1 MIAAAHHSTW
11 RFSLSTHPNAA
22 LMRAG
27 YEAYTTGDLASL
39 SDHVCDDFPY
49 HFPGRS
55 PLAGVYRGLPE
66 VIKLFTRQFELTRGD
81 FQVVPQKILADDET
95 GIALVRVSG
104 TRGTRRLD
112 APGINVC
119 HFQDGKL
126 AEYWSYT
133 YDQYAV
139 DEFWSEL

>member
-1 MIAAAHHSTW
+1 VSI
-11 RFSLSTHPNAA
+11 HPNAA

-27 YEAYTTGDLASL
+27 YQAYTTGDLASL
-39 SDHVCDDFPY
+39 SDHVSDGFA
-49 HFPGRS
+49 FNFSGRS

-81 FQVVPQKILADDET
+81 FQVVPQKILASF
-95 GIALVRVSG
+95 VSEA

-119 HFQDGKL
+119 HFRDRQTRRIL
-126 AEYWSYT
+126 
-133 YDQYAV
+133 V
-139 DEFWSEL
+139 IHL

>member
-1 MIAAAHHSTW
+1 V
-11 RFSLSTHPNAA
+11 STHPNAA

-27 YEAYTTGDLASL
+27 YQAYTTGDLASL
-39 SDHVCDDFPY
+39 SNHVSDDFA
-49 HFPGRS
+49 FNFSGRS

-95 GIALVRVSG
+95 GIALIRVRG

-133 YDQYAV
+133 YDQYVV